1 MFNGNLK
8 TLCPHSVLMLYIDS
22 ACRKCH
28 IIEMGWSYAVL
39 FFSSFFAAVGGTKG
53 SGSSFFSD
61 SVSSN
66 TFPSTSVTSRHLT
79 IYSYLVKFCEDSWWM
94 IKATIFWDMFTIL
107 FLLTKLAERF
117 VIVNLAMHA
126 WFSSKKSTFFYVIS
140 KLWVA
145 KKIRTHTRARTHARV
160 RCACEIRFET
170 CVRCAC
176 VRGL

>member
-1 MFNGNLK
+1 MRIYKLFVPMVSW
-8 TLCPHSVLMLYIDS
+8 CCIDS

-126 WFSSKKSTFFYVIS
+126 WFSSKKSTFTV
-140 KLWVA
+140 
-145 KKIRTHTRARTHARV
+145 KKNDHSLKHVKTNL
-160 RCACEIRFET
+160 RFF
-170 CVRCAC
+170 
-176 VRGL
+176 GLR